1 VPRSLKKRFLQ
12 RRNLSFNEIFFPA
25 IMNNLKKYVSIFK
38 ALLLTAFFFIFS
50 NSFSQP
56 VLPQRSIT
64 VAATQPINFGS
75 FCVTGGNG
83 GTVTVGY
90 DGNRT
95 ATGDIVL
102 LSMEPAAQ
110 PAIFEVS
117 LCQGRN
123 VIITFDATTTL
134 TGSDGGSLELDI
146 GPTEKGLNGASFAT
160 NSDCNFITP
169 MRVGGTLH
177 IPGSAI
183 AGTYSGYF
191 NITFNQE

>member
-1 VPRSLKKRFLQ
+1 MQSL
-12 RRNLSFNEIFFPA
+12 NLILNDISYPA
-25 IMNNLKKYVSIFK
+25 MMNDLKKYVSIYK
-38 ALLLTAFFFIFS
+38 VILLTALFFVFG

-64 VAATQPINFGS
+64 VTATQPINFGS

-102 LSMEPAAQ
+102 LPMEPSAQ

-123 VIITFDATTTL
+123 VVITYDATTNL

-146 GPTEKGLNGASFAT
+146 GPTEKGPNGTSFAT

-177 IPGSAI
+177 IPGTAI
-183 AGTYSGYF
+183 PGTYSGYF
-191 NITFNQE
+191 SITFNQE